1 MRAGVAEMVSPDKR
15 GSAYGVF
22 SMQFGVY
29 WFWGSVV
36 MGWFYDVSI
45 PLLVAFSVV
54 TQVLAVP
61 LFFMVRKH
69 EALS

>member
-1 MRAGVAEMVSPDKR
+1 MRAGVAEMVSPNKR

-29 WFWGSVV
+29 WFLGSTA
-36 MGWFYDVSI
+36 MGLLYDVSI
-45 PLLVAFSVV
+45 PMLVAFSVV

-61 LFFMVRKH
+61 LFFMARKH
-69 EALS
+69 EGRS